1 MQGDPDL
8 FDYTG
13 LPYQRHSDTSLRA
26 AIEAEP
32 NAGTQRWKVLH
43 LLRAT
48 ARGLTDHQMQSILDM
63 NPSTQRP
70 RRIELV
76 EKGLV
81 VDSGQR
87 RQTPSGRWAVVWIAV
102 KVGDDQISQL
112 LGA

>member
-1 MQGDPDL
+1 M
-8 FDYTG
+8 
-13 LPYQRHSDTSLRA
+13 
-26 AIEAEP
+26 
-32 NAGTQRWKVLH
+32 V
-43 LLRAT
+43 
-48 ARGLTDHQMQSILDM
+48 
-63 NPSTQRP
+63 
-70 RRIELV
+70 RIELV